1 MEKKE
6 KLLVETSVQIK
17 KAFSTSEKMAQIRE
31 RLKDASA
38 LTSKYVWY
46 EFQRTIVADCVWLH
60 RMLVQQ
66 STLVDAVRQI
76 GEEARNRRAQRAW
89 QILGNL
95 LSGLEEDIGF
105 TDRSL
110 REQLLTILEDDI
122 EDGLHKI
129 FMLYIDGFVPDEIG
143 CAMPEPVMTKEG
155 IYEFNATC
163 RREEALCRLPEF
175 LQANE
180 DLLRRMADAIR
191 ENPIDEGLKKILAAL
206 ERIFLSLQIAKGQRN
221 CWTIGDCIITLESP
235 KGYTIFTTNLKH
247 FNILCQAVDK
257 ACTGI

>member
-95 LSGLEEDIGF
+95 LSGL
-105 TDRSL
+105 
-110 REQLLTILEDDI
+110 
-122 EDGLHKI
+122 
-129 FMLYIDGFVPDEIG
+129 
-143 CAMPEPVMTKEG
+143 
-155 IYEFNATC
+155 
-163 RREEALCRLPEF
+163 
-175 LQANE
+175 
-180 DLLRRMADAIR
+180 
-191 ENPIDEGLKKILAAL
+191 
-206 ERIFLSLQIAKGQRN
+206 
-221 CWTIGDCIITLESP
+221 
-235 KGYTIFTTNLKH
+235 
-247 FNILCQAVDK
+247 
-257 ACTGI
+257 